1 MVRHPRKSPAKPKS
15 KTAVPV
21 IIWGG
26 EQDEAERLFID
37 CYAGGIAYD
46 TETTGLTVND
56 EVTEIALVRIHDGEV
71 LFESR
76 VRPHKARMSE
86 EAQHITGISDAML
99 KKAPYWEEL
108 EPELLRIIGDQRL
121 VAWSGE
127 RVGDRP
133 FDSRLC
139 QQSHDAAGLGH
150 VDQPFFHTNNIK
162 YYHRRLR
169 QKAYLTGVAK
179 DVRGGLARA
188 MAIEGLQWT
197 GKQHGALVDAKAV
210 AAVVKACLHINDKE
224 QEHGQERSAAEV
236 G

>member
-1 MVRHPRKSPAKPKS
+1 MVRKTPTPRKAAKPKQQ
-15 KTAVPV
+15 PV
-21 IIWGG
+21 IVWGP

-37 CYAGGIAYD
+37 CYAGGVAYD
-46 TETTGLTVND
+46 TETTGLTIND

-76 VRPHKARMSE
+76 VRPHKARVSE
-86 EAQHITGISDAML
+86 EAQYITGISDAML

-108 EPELLRIIGDQRL
+108 EPELLRIIGNQRL

-150 VDQPFFHTNNIK
+150 VDQPWFHTNNIK
-162 YYHRRLR
+162 YHHRKFR

-210 AAVVKACLHINDKE
+210 AAVVKACLNVGGKV
-224 QEHGQERSAAEV
+224 EV
-236 G
+236 NEEGS